1 MTTIGQIDHVA
12 LGVHDLDERIAFLT
26 GTLGMTLKRIG
37 TYVRTGGRIAMIAD
51 AAGFKLEL
59 IELPDEEPG
68 FQHVAYRVEDVDAA
82 YAHLLDEGCSSIRGP
97 HPIAAAKAQTA
108 LVKDEAGLQIQ
119 VIKYEP
125 DSPDL

>member
-37 TYVRTGGRIAMIAD
+37 KYVRTGGRIAMIAD
-51 AAGFKLEL
+51 QAGFKLEL
-59 IELPDEEPG
+59 IEVPDEEPG

-82 YAHLLDEGCSSIRGP
+82 YARLIEEGCSGIRGP
-97 HPIAAAKAQTA
+97 HEIAAAKAVTA
-108 LVKDEAGLQIQ
+108 LVEDKAGLQIQ
-119 VIKYEP
+119 VIKYAP